1 MNPIKIVIA
10 AESEAAAA
18 ALRTFVS
25 TTKGGLEEVAKA
37 AGHSSGAL
45 GQNRFA
51 LMELG
56 HVGRAT
62 AESLAFGMNPL
73 KVMALEAPRVAQAFT
88 MMNAEMKATLVG
100 LIPGI
105 AGVAAVIGSGV
116 LAWKMMRAEH
126 ERVIERNN
134 ELTQSFKDQAEA
146 IKNVSMAAKAGAITG
161 DESGHLLKMLGLNVG
176 QRNFTINPAEL
187 TNSIGPSVNAQ
198 APIHG
203 RGNFSMSAIGLPDA
217 QDINMVNQE
226 LAKLGVLL
234 RDVDPKTHKVTYV
247 QNPEIQAMVELTHLR
262 ERYDVQMSESFEKQR
277 ARAHAQHLE
286 ETRAMDVTLA
296 TAENYR
302 KLLENN
308 LSSITDPRVRKA
320 GEDEIAKLSPTNI
333 ADARAANEEK
343 YQAKLADINAK
354 EEAEKLR
361 RQEEFNRKQSEIERQ
376 WNEEKTKTVAR
387 QEKDLQDAITAR
399 REQTTD
405 KSIRLYQDEYNARQQ
420 MAITQLDAGL
430 IDEQKFTDV
439 MVAAA
444 RERTAGEKAYNAEL
458 EKTAKLKQEISRAEL
473 EAKLTGIEGNSFL
486 TDQEKR
492 DQTLPVMKALHAKNE
507 SRVSELDDTIGST
520 KDEAAKLEA
529 QKQRVELLKQQA
541 ALEDKI
547 NAQEHPWADEVAK
560 LKSAAEINMTTLAAT
575 FGSVFNSAIASISH
589 GISGLI
595 EGTMSWGQALRS
607 IYNSIVNEVVQQ
619 IVHMA
624 VQWTLQH
631 TLMSAISSIFHTGET
646 AKQAAA
652 TTAQTGIHTAG
663 EAAKTGATA
672 AGAGARGGIGVMET
686 VWHGLQTGIR
696 TAIHFAGQLAMTAAT
711 LAASLIRH
719 AIAFLEMQPYI
730 ILAGIEAASAVAGIP
745 FVGPILA
752 PIAAATTIA
761 GLEALAAFDE
771 GGYTGNGGR
780 LEPAGVVHRGE
791 FVMSAPAVQRIGLSN
806 LEAMHN
812 GATSGGGLG
821 KSSGGPSAAGNT
833 VSIHTHLDHRAMM
846 DAIEQDPNH
855 ERYIQ
860 DVMRRNAY
868 RYS

>member
-1 MNPIKIVIA
+1 MNPIKIVVT

-25 TTKGGLEEVAKA
+25 TTKGGLEEVTKA
-37 AGHSSGAL
+37 AGHAGSAL

-88 MMNAEMKATLVG
+88 MMNAEMKASLVG

-161 DESGHLLKMLGLNVG
+161 EESTYLLKMLGLNVG
-176 QRNFTINPAEL
+176 NPKDQRKFSINPADF

-198 APIHG
+198 APVHG
-203 RGNFSMSAIGLPDA
+203 RGNFDMAAIGLPDA

-226 LAKLGVLL
+226 LARLGVLL
-234 RDVDPKTHKVTYV
+234 REVDPKTHKVTYV

-277 ARAHAQHLE
+277 ERAQAQHLE

-296 TAENYR
+296 RAENYR

-308 LSSITDPRVRKA
+308 VLTIKDPRVRKA

-354 EEAEKLR
+354 EEADKLR
-361 RQEEFNRKQSEIERQ
+361 RLEEFNRKQSEIERH
-376 WNEEKTKTVAR
+376 WNEDKNKIVAR

-405 KSIRLYQDEYNARQQ
+405 KSIRLYQDEYNAKQQ

-486 TDQEKR
+486 TEQEKR
-492 DQTLPVMKALHAKNE
+492 EQTLPVMKALHAKNA

-560 LKSAAEINMTTLAAT
+560 LKSAAEINMTSLAAT
-575 FGSVFNSAIASISH
+575 FGNVFNSAIASISH

-607 IYNSIVNEVVQQ
+607 IYNSILNEVIQAIVQMGVRWVLTQ
-619 IVHMA
+619 IMMA
-624 VQWTLQH
+624 V
-631 TLMSAISSIFHTGET
+631 AGKSIM
-646 AKQAAA
+646 AAA
-652 TTAQTGIHTAG
+652 TAATIPVAMAQ
-663 EAAKTGATA
+663 AAIWA
-672 AGAGARGGIGVMET
+672 AP
-686 VWHGLQTGIR
+686 
-696 TAIHFAGQLAMTAAT
+696 AT
-711 LAASLIRH
+711 LATISSYGGA
-719 AIAFLEMQPYI
+719 AIA
-730 ILAGIEAASAVAGIP
+730 
-745 FVGPILA
+745 A
-752 PIAAATTIA
+752 PGFIA
-761 GLEALAAFDE
+761 GAEMATLGLSAFDE

-791 FVMSAPAVQRIGLSN
+791 FVMSAPAVQRIGLAN

-812 GATSGGGLG
+812 GATGGGGGG
-821 KSSGGPSAAGNT
+821 KAGGGTSPAGNT
-833 VSIHTHLDHRAMM
+833 VSIHAHLDQQLMRNAL
-846 DAIEQDPNH
+846 EQDPNH
-855 ERYIQ
+855 EQWVLDI
-860 DVMRRNAY
+860 MRRNAY
-868 RYS
+868 RHS